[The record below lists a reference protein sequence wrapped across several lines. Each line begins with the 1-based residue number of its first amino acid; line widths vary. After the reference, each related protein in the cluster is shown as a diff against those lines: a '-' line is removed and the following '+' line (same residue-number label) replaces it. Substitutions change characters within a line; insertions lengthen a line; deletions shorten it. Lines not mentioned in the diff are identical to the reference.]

1 MQTAEGTKLQL
12 ISKVDKTQAV
22 VVSTLME
29 AWEVVSAG
37 LVADSTVKDV
47 SIKDLGEII
56 EISMSDMP
64 TDLVWPP
71 RCS

>member
-71 RCS
+71 RRS